1 MNTKKTRR
9 QQETETKASGI
20 QVSTQTIVTIST
32 TDGLP
37 IRRGDL
43 ILLKIRDEDI
53 LCTFLGL
60 NAGGYFVTESAVNPK
75 TENKYRTG
83 SIEAC
88 YKVAAFELEG
98 QKAEPADAPAA
109 EPADQ
114 QTLSEA

>member
-98 QKAEPADAPAA
+98 TKAEPADIPAA

>member
-9 QQETETKASGI
+9 QQEIETKASGI
-20 QVSTQTIVTIST
+20 QASTQTIVTIST

-88 YKVAAFELEG
+88 YKVASFELEKT
-98 QKAEPADAPAA
+98 KAEPADAPAA
-109 EPADQ
+109 DPADQ
-114 QTLSEA
+114 QALSEA